1 MSEESRRRTARLV
14 LEALAGTDFVLTGAS
29 ALLEHGLINRPT
41 VDVDAFTAVEQGT
54 VPDALDAVT
63 RHLRTYGAEVERHR
77 VFPDFADA
85 TVRWGEAEVPL
96 DLGVDW
102 RAHPPAFSGIGPVL
116 DPRDAAGSKLAALY
130 SRREDRDY
138 LDIGSILLTGP
149 WGPEELI
156 ALGAEHD
163 PGLDLTQLLR
173 TLDPGAMPESARFRD
188 YGMSGETETA
198 LRGALDGLR
207 QHLEHRLSSPA
218 SGSDHRG
225 DHDGREERA

>member
-41 VDVDAFTAVEQGT
+41 VDVDAFTTAVEQGT

-173 TLDPGAMPESARFRD
+173 TLDPGGDARVGPVPR
-188 YGMSGETETA
+188 
-198 LRGALDGLR
+198 LR
-207 QHLEHRLSSPA
+207 HV
-218 SGSDHRG
+218 RG
-225 DHDGREERA
+225 DGDGPAWGAGRAPAASRAPPVLACFRKRSPWRP